1 MHLIFEVLRLKYDYK
16 NSEFVIDN
24 NGNVTHDIN
33 GVPWCVFKDKNNRF
47 YVDLQDA
54 KGKRGINN
62 FDESQIK
69 TGGFVDSIYMIPSA
83 IDKEKH
89 PDVYNRIIVV
99 GGIGNHDIYTDNNC
113 DKHFT
118 TSSIYSNSNLGKRC
132 DILAPAEDVFS
143 CISSSKYGYETG
155 TSMAAPHV
163 SGVAAMVWVADSS
176 LTGAEVKQIVCSAQN
191 TNPLYNPLTKEA
203 SDLKWRVL
211 DAEKAVKSAVNGLI
225 PPYDENVG
233 RITIKIDNDKLNPS
247 PENGGILGYIV
258 DSYDQKELTGVAV
271 TAIDEKGK
279 EYTVQTDS
287 EGHFELVLPQGV
299 YTIKTTKAGCI
310 ETVLPETYAVKPEEV
325 ITLKENILLESVE
338 SALINAVIDNESVWK
353 DSSSE
358 MWFQDLNFDGQNEL
372 IVGNMFRYEVYTY
385 VNNSLHKVAQQGNV
399 NENWHPLYN
408 MKLCYNAE
416 SEKYVGITRIGIT
429 MWVGMFETS
438 YENDKLKFTEIVSMN
453 EGDAAYGVQ
462 STWYDGSGNTI
473 TESEYVDL
481 YNNYFKNL
489 TEVAYTTDS
498 IMLTDYNE
506 LTRNEKFNSLKKS
519 YEAFKIGEEIGGF
532 SQIEV
537 SASENRVDIYEDME
551 ITLSGIIRPQ
561 HYEKDMVIGD
571 TAVLDLQNP
580 FTAVFHG
587 GNRDGE
593 TEFIETVQ
601 VEIEGVEAP
610 ELGMF
615 TKVTGKIMYARS
627 ENHICS
633 IVLTDDSK
641 TDAAHVS
648 DAWKETYLKFLNYEY
663 KSKSYEYTD
672 SIYGMVDL
680 NECQFA
686 LVDVY
691 DNDLPDLMIYTP
703 NGYSI
708 TGAPSA
714 HHYTL
719 SYFTNQDCLVY
730 ISMWLNRD
738 DSNCWYYYDRSVDSI
753 WNEANQYSL
762 EEIKSVIQNY

>member
-1 MHLIFEVLRLKYDYK
+1 M
-16 NSEFVIDN
+16 
-24 NGNVTHDIN
+24 
-33 GVPWCVFKDKNNRF
+33 
-47 YVDLQDA
+47 DLQDD

-62 FDESQIK
+62 FDKSQIK
-69 TGGFVDSIYMIPSA
+69 TGGFVDSIYMIPAA

-113 DKHFT
+113 NKHFT
-118 TSSIYSNSNLGKRC
+118 TSSIYSDSNLGKRC

-163 SGVAAMVWVADSS
+163 SGVAAMVWAADNS

-191 TNPLYNPLTKEA
+191 TNPLYNPLTKKA

-225 PPYDENVG
+225 PPYDDNVG
-233 RITIKIDNDKLNPS
+233 RIAIKIDNDELSPS
-247 PENGGILGYIV
+247 PENGGIIGYVV
-258 DSYDQKELTGVAV
+258 DSVDST
-271 TAIDEKGK
+271 EKISGAEVKATDKNGK

-287 EGHFELVLPQGV
+287 EGHFELVLPEGV
-299 YTIKTTKAGCI
+299 YTLKAKKADYI
-310 ETVLPETYAVKPEEV
+310 EMVLSSTYTVKAEEV
-325 ITLKENILLESVE
+325 ITLKENIVLESVE
-338 SALINAVIDNESVWK
+338 NAFINTVIDNESVWK

-358 MWFQDLNFDGQNEL
+358 MWFQDINFDGQNEL
-372 IVGNMFRYEVYTY
+372 IVGNMFRYEVYMY
-385 VNNSLHKVAQQGNV
+385 VNNSLHKVEQRGYI

-416 SEKYVGITRIGIT
+416 SGKYVGITRIGIT

-438 YENDKLKFTEIVSMN
+438 YENNKLKFTEIVSMN
-453 EGDAAYGVQ
+453 EGDVAYGVQ
-462 STWYDGSGNTI
+462 STWYNGAGDEI
-473 TESEYVDL
+473 TESEYVEL
-481 YNNYFKNL
+481 YNKYFKNL

-498 IMLTDYNE
+498 IMLNDYDK
-506 LTRNEKFNSLKKS
+506 LTRNEKYNRLKKS
-519 YEAFKIGEEIGGF
+519 YEAFQIGEEIGGF

-537 SASENRVDIYEDME
+537 SASENKVDIYEDME
-551 ITLSGIIRPQ
+551 ITLSGIIAPQ

-571 TAVLDLQNP
+571 TAVLNLQDP

-593 TEFIETVQ
+593 TEFIKTVQ
-601 VEIEGVEAP
+601 VEIEGVIAP
-610 ELGMF
+610 ELGAF
-615 TKVTGKIMYARS
+615 REITGKVMYANS
-627 ENHICS
+627 EHHICS
-633 IVLTDDSK
+633 IVLTDKAKTNTAKVNDSC
-641 TDAAHVS
+641 
-648 DAWKETYLKFLNYEY
+648 KEAYLKFLNFEY
-663 KSKSYEYTD
+663 KSKSYENTD
-672 SIYGMVDL
+672 SIYEMVNL
-680 NECQFA
+680 NECLFA

-691 DNDLPDLMIYTP
+691 DNNLPDLMIYTS
-703 NGYSI
+703 NGYNIVGGPIS
-708 TGAPSA
+708 
-714 HHYTL
+714 H
-719 SYFTNQDCLVY
+719 YFTLTYFNNQDCLVY

-738 DSNCWYYYDRSVDSI
+738 DSNRWYYYDRSVDSI

>member
-1 MHLIFEVLRLKYDYK
+1 MHKRSDMKGVSNVKKLVDCVLSVFTAAVLFVSAFTPPELAQHSADLVEATETIKYTIEDIK
-16 NSEFVIDN
+16 N
-24 NGNVTHDIN
+24 
-33 GVPWCVFKDKNNRF
+33 
-47 YVDLQDA
+47 LQDFLLA
-54 KGKRGINN
+54 KETPDLSGKDYDLCKDGVWNV
-62 FDESQIK
+62 FDLCLMKQHFLKQTSSERNILIAYF
-69 TGGFVDSIYMIPSA
+69 TRAENVYL
-83 IDKEKH
+83 DK
-89 PDVYNRIIVV
+89 P
-99 GGIGNHDIYTDNNC
+99 

-143 CISSSKYGYETG
+143 CISSSKYVYETG

-163 SGVAAMVWVADSS
+163 SGVAAMVWAADNL

-191 TNPLYNPLTKEA
+191 TNPLYNPFTKEA

-247 PENGGILGYIV
+247 PENGGILGYVV

-279 EYTVQTDS
+279 EYTVQMDS

-299 YTIKTTKAGCI
+299 YTIKATKAGCI

-338 SALINAVIDNESVWK
+338 SALINAVIDNESVLK

-385 VNNSLHKVAQQGNV
+385 VNNSLHKVTQQGNV
-399 NENWHPLYN
+399 NENWHSLYN

-462 STWYDGSGNTI
+462 STWYNGAGDEI
-473 TESEYVDL
+473 TESEYVEL

-498 IMLTDYNE
+498 IMPTDYDR
-506 LTRNEKFNSLKKS
+506 LTRNEKFNRLKKS
-519 YEAFKIGEEIGGF
+519 YEAFQIGENIGGF
-532 SQIEV
+532 EQISV
-537 SASENRVDIYEDME
+537 STPEKIIYSKENLNTYDDI
-551 ITLSGIIRPQ
+551 LS
-561 HYEKDMVIGD
+561 
-571 TAVLDLQNP
+571 
-580 FTAVFHG
+580 
-587 GNRDGE
+587 
-593 TEFIETVQ
+593 
-601 VEIEGVEAP
+601 
-610 ELGMF
+610 
-615 TKVTGKIMYARS
+615 MY
-627 ENHICS
+627 
-633 IVLTDDSK
+633 
-641 TDAAHVS
+641 
-648 DAWKETYLKFLNYEY
+648 
-663 KSKSYEYTD
+663 
-672 SIYGMVDL
+672 
-680 NECQFA
+680 
-686 LVDVY
+686 
-691 DNDLPDLMIYTP
+691 
-703 NGYSI
+703 
-708 TGAPSA
+708 
-714 HHYTL
+714 HHY
-719 SYFTNQDCLVY
+719 
-730 ISMWLNRD
+730 IST
-738 DSNCWYYYDRSVDSI
+738 
-753 WNEANQYSL
+753 Q
-762 EEIKSVIQNY
+762 